1 MEDLSSHNGSLA
13 GSHNGIHA
21 PSIIPVPAYSRRR
34 QMRGVAIVGLGYWGP
49 NWVRNFSQI
58 QGIERV
64 VCCDFS
70 RPRLDHIKSVY
81 PSVVLTDQ
89 LDRVLDDPKVDAVI
103 VATPVNTHF
112 EIASR
117 CLKAGK
123 STLVEKPLA
132 TSCDQA
138 EQLIR
143 MARERDLTLMSGH
156 TFEYSAPVLKIRE
169 LIDDGELGDIFYISS
184 VRANLGLFRRD
195 VNVAWDLATHDISII
210 LMLLGEMPL
219 EVTCQGESHYHDN
232 VEDVAMVTL
241 RFANKVIAYV
251 HVSWL
256 DPNKIRR
263 TTIVGSRKMLVYDDT
278 VLQEKVRVYDK
289 GVTKHP
295 YYDTYGDF
303 QLSYRYGDVNIPR
316 IDDPEPLKVE
326 CDHFVDCVRQ
336 GISPNSDGL
345 SGLRVVRVL
354 EAADRSLKNNGK
366 PMPVMTGKRI

>member
-1 MEDLSSHNGSLA
+1 MEDLISHNGTLA

-21 PSIIPVPAYSRRR
+21 PSTVPVYTPHR
-34 QMRGVAIVGLGYWGP
+34 QMRGIAIVGLGYWGP

-58 QGIERV
+58 QGIEHV

-70 RPRLDHIKSVY
+70 RPRLDHIKGRY
-81 PSVVLTDQ
+81 PSVVVTDQ
-89 LDRVLDDPKVDAVI
+89 LDRVLADPLVDAVV

-123 STLVEKPLA
+123 STLVEKPLS
-132 TSCDQA
+132 TSTEQA

-156 TFEYSAPVLKIRE
+156 TFEYSAPVIKIRE
-169 LIDDGELGDIFYISS
+169 LIDSGELGDIFYISS

-210 LMLLGEMPL
+210 LMLLGEMPI
-219 EVTCQGESHYHDN
+219 EVTCQGESHYHDH
-232 VEDVAMVTL
+232 VEDVALLTL
-241 RFANKVIAYV
+241 RFPNNVIAFV

-278 VLQEKVRVYDK
+278 ALQEKVRVYDK
-289 GVTKHP
+289 GVTKQP

-316 IDDPEPLKVE
+316 IEDSEPLKVE
-326 CDHFVDCVRQ
+326 CDHFIDCIKNGV
-336 GISPNSDGL
+336 SPNSDGF
-345 SGLRVVRVL
+345 SGLRVVKVL
-354 EAADRSLKNNGK
+354 EAADRSLKNHGQ
-366 PMPVMTGKRI
+366 PIPITPSRMI